1 MDASPAQVE
10 ALTAKQIKKLA
21 KRNEKDRLAKLAGS
35 SQAIPSPI
43 VQGGHK
49 RGRADEEEDRDVLVK
64 QPKKKKQ
71 VCLFSL
77 PLSSTSLACASTSSI
92 VIISN
97 LEYVVTR
104 DSFRCSQ
111 IILIYFAH

>member
-1 MDASPAQVE
+1 MEASPAQVE

-21 KRNEKDRLAKLAGS
+21 KQNEKDRLAKLAGS
-35 SQAIPSPI
+35 SQAISSPI
-43 VQGGHK
+43 VQAGHK

-77 PLSSTSLACASTSSI
+77 RLNSTSLDCGSTSSI

-97 LEYVVTR
+97 LESVVKW
-104 DSFRCSQ
+104 DSFRCSNNP
-111 IILIYFAH
+111 IYFAH